1 MKAKVGGLLI
11 VLALSFF
18 LFALPVQSL
27 GLVNGDFYDV
37 ELQNVIRSIAEQ
49 TDTTIVMDDVVSGVV
64 SIKFDQVPVERAL
77 AMVLSPGGYTFKK
90 VGDYYVIST
99 AQISNPAFKSISS
112 TSVIKPRYIDI
123 SRINELLPST
133 LASYVK
139 VDRERNLLLV
149 TAPPAVVQRIEDIIS
164 SVDKPPAPIMV
175 QALAVEVVR
184 EKGAQLG
191 IDWSWQW
198 QGGKRKLEGISVEG
212 LAIGFTSKDTTAKVA
227 ALATEGEARIL
238 ASPRVLTLEGIQTRL
253 QLEMQK
259 HFQLLGGG
267 EEAPYLRFETVTTA
281 TEVNVRPYLTLEGE
295 VMLDLRVAVEDLT
308 RKTEAPQVTR
318 RSVRTTVKTQSGKT
332 IAIAGLSEEVQREM
346 KKKVWGLGDIPV
358 LDVLFSKKYAMDRK
372 TELVILIT
380 PYVLKKELSSNKVA
394 LAAASWN
401 TWKLNPQY
409 AIGFER
415 FSSKIYLGFSS
426 FFGKVQDEN
435 QYKAEIGCALRYG
448 WNLSGSYG
456 LFEKEH
462 YRLSF
467 FGVKFQKE
475 MTEIRDELYVSF
487 SYKQREGEPQA
498 SSEEGFQQNVY
509 SLSLKEMNSISRGL
523 RLMGEVSLIYVE
535 EGGKFSPAI
544 TTVSGGPVYYLGRGL
559 SLCGRYDYI
568 RSRQN
573 EYQQKGYALEI
584 EYVSY
589 RKNWTFTAGY
599 RDIGQENIRYMVG
612 MEPPAKGYYA
622 SIKLFLK

>member
-18 LFALPVQSL
+18 LFALPVQ
-27 GLVNGDFYDV
+27 
-37 ELQNVIRSIAEQ
+37 LQNVIRSIAEQ

-164 SVDKPPAPIMV
+164 SMDKPPAHIMV

-198 QGGKRKLEGISVEG
+198 QGEKRKLEGISVEG
-212 LAIGFTSKDTTAKVA
+212 LAIGFTSKDTMAKVA
-227 ALATEGEARIL
+227 ALATEGEAKIL

-346 KKKVWGLGDIPV
+346 KKKVWGLG
-358 LDVLFSKKYAMDRK
+358 M
-372 TELVILIT
+372 
-380 PYVLKKELSSNKVA
+380 
-394 LAAASWN
+394 
-401 TWKLNPQY
+401 
-409 AIGFER
+409 
-415 FSSKIYLGFSS
+415 
-426 FFGKVQDEN
+426 
-435 QYKAEIGCALRYG
+435 
-448 WNLSGSYG
+448 
-456 LFEKEH
+456 
-462 YRLSF
+462 
-467 FGVKFQKE
+467 
-475 MTEIRDELYVSF
+475 
-487 SYKQREGEPQA
+487 
-498 SSEEGFQQNVY
+498 
-509 SLSLKEMNSISRGL
+509 
-523 RLMGEVSLIYVE
+523 
-535 EGGKFSPAI
+535 
-544 TTVSGGPVYYLGRGL
+544 
-559 SLCGRYDYI
+559 
-568 RSRQN
+568 
-573 EYQQKGYALEI
+573 
-584 EYVSY
+584 
-589 RKNWTFTAGY
+589 
-599 RDIGQENIRYMVG
+599 
-612 MEPPAKGYYA
+612 
-622 SIKLFLK
+622 